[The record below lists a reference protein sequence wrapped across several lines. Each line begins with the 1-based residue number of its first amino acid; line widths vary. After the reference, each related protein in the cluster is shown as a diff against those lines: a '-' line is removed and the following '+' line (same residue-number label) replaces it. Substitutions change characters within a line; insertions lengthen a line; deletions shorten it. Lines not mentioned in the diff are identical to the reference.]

1 MILHL
6 DSTYRNILNYP
17 NPAEFEIDFNGK
29 PPPDASVKDV
39 RGQYACDQYAQYS
52 FGWVGDLTKK
62 SDLYGIPG
70 DTYTVSVI
78 PLSGFMCILDPFD
91 PRAAF
96 FYNNKDVFNDYFV
109 GLLMMDPATGQ
120 SSMIT
125 AYTGADG
132 QFVLENTLFSSP
144 YFRVSVSE
152 MQKSTL
158 NYYPTVE
165 VSIVNPS
172 FSLGNNLVILG
183 STSLMPSSPTE
194 FILAKGLNTDLFVEN
209 VTKGWSSKVSKIV
222 GRYRSVLL
230 EAMPSYDSHDIFIVW
245 ARPHSAEGT
254 SSPLFVSGV
263 QDFSIQTSGTG
274 YRAGDSLSNE
284 EGSVSF
290 EVSSTDPVG
299 RVLGMRCTRPGSL
312 LYPGDLLR
320 VKKVVTDEDEEGVVV
335 RVLQT
340 GNWFLLSYTG
350 DSPPTSS
357 SLPARDENNP
367 LFLVAFL
374 NPSNFQMIYFSVV
387 CYRKPVLYLNI
398 TAEEVGVINSLYAGN
413 PDVAFRFF
421 IIPFFSLYPNIIA
434 PIVPYQNP
442 TCYTVSIVS
451 ISLPNLPVCGFNVLL
466 SDIPYVIVTLT
477 NTNNDCY
484 GTLVSNNPN
493 SANANF
499 ICPIANIRNP
509 DIVKFVVVGSYQKVV
524 FKFTPKNSLRFRVS
538 LPNGQLLKYSNTF
551 VPYNLSCE
559 KGSGPCSSINQ
570 PLNTDALNNNTLK
583 VFPLLTSNYLSATFL
598 FTPV

>member
-1 MILHL
+1 
-6 DSTYRNILNYP
+6 
-17 NPAEFEIDFNGK
+17 
-29 PPPDASVKDV
+29 
-39 RGQYACDQYAQYS
+39 
-52 FGWVGDLTKK
+52 
-62 SDLYGIPG
+62 
-70 DTYTVSVI
+70 
-78 PLSGFMCILDPFD
+78 
-91 PRAAF
+91 
-96 FYNNKDVFNDYFV
+96 
-109 GLLMMDPATGQ
+109 
-120 SSMIT
+120 
-125 AYTGADG
+125 
-132 QFVLENTLFSSP
+132 
-144 YFRVSVSE
+144 
-152 MQKSTL
+152 
-158 NYYPTVE
+158 
-165 VSIVNPS
+165 
-172 FSLGNNLVILG
+172 
-183 STSLMPSSPTE
+183 MPSSPTE

-274 YRAGDSLSNE
+274 YRVGDSLSNE

-312 LYPGDLLR
+312 LHPGDLLR
-320 VKKVVTDEDEEGVVV
+320 VKKVVTDGDEEGVVV

-340 GNWFLLSYTG
+340 GNWFLISYTG
-350 DSPPTSS
+350 DSPSTSN

-442 TCYTVSIVS
+442 TCYSVSIVS

-559 KGSGPCSSINQ
+559 KRSGPCSSINQ